1 MTDDLRKQ
9 IRDLQAA
16 IARLESRLEQ
26 ANARAKTLDYKVQ
39 GIDSSTPSKADVD
52 ARIASIQEGFY
63 DFADKLGLPRYFF
76 TIEGGNL

>member
-1 MTDDLRKQ
+1 MSDDLRKQ

-52 ARIASIQEGFY
+52 ARIGSIQEQFY
-63 DFADKLGLPRYFF
+63 ALADRLEIPRYFF
-76 TIEGGNL
+76 TIEGGKI

>member
-1 MTDDLRKQ
+1 MSDDLRKQ

-39 GIDSSTPSKADVD
+39 GIDSSTPSKADVG
-52 ARIASIQEGFY
+52 ARIGSIQEQFY
-63 DFADKLGLPRYFF
+63 ALADRLEIPRYFF

>member
-1 MTDDLRKQ
+1 MSDDLRRQ

-16 IARLESRLEQ
+16 LARLESRLEQ

-52 ARIASIQEGFY
+52 ARIGSIQEQFY
-63 DFADKLGLPRYFF
+63 ALADRLEIPRYFF
-76 TIEGGNL
+76 TIEGGKI